1 MTNDLRKKIDYSIAL
16 LRKAEALALRFDP
29 DDGFYLAFSG
39 GKDSQALL
47 HLAQM
52 ANVKFKAYMNF
63 TSVDPGEVVRFVKR
77 QYPDVVRVPPRISIY
92 DMAKKKGILP
102 TAKARWCCAEYK
114 EIGGVGKVTLV
125 GVRREES
132 IRRSKRDEVTSSNF
146 KISET
151 FDQFSK
157 HEEEMVACVRGRDK
171 IIISPI
177 LHWTERNVWEFLN
190 EVVKVPHCELYD
202 QGYTRIGCILCPM
215 ASYKNKL
222 KDIERWPYVKKK
234 WVETIDW
241 LINNKWANTTYK
253 PLSAQERFD
262 MWISRMT
269 YKQWMKEKH
278 YQKRLFET
286 DEDNED

>member
-1 MTNDLRKKIDYSIAL
+1 M
-16 LRKAEALALRFDP
+16 RKAEALALRFDP

-132 IRRSKRDEVTSSNF
+132 VRRSKRDEITSSNF

-215 ASYKNKL
+215 ASYRKKL

-241 LINNKWANTTYK
+241 FIKNKWTNTNYE

-269 YKQWMKEKH
+269 YKQWMNEKH

>member
-77 QYPDVVRVPPRISIY
+77 QYPDVVRVPPRINIY

-102 TAKARWCCAEYK
+102 TARARWCCAEYK

-132 IRRSKRDEVTSSNF
+132 VRRSKRDEITSSNF

-215 ASYKNKL
+215 ASYRKKL

-241 LINNKWANTTYK
+241 FIKNKWTNTTYE

-262 MWISRMT
+262 MWISRMA
-269 YKQWMKEKH
+269 YKQWMNEKH

>member
-1 MTNDLRKKIDYSIAL
+1 M
-16 LRKAEALALRFDP
+16 RKAEALALRFDP

-39 GKDSQALL
+39 GKDSQTIY

-77 QYPDVVRVPPRISIY
+77 QYPDVVRVPPRINIY

-114 EIGGVGKVTLV
+114 EVGGVGKVTLV
-125 GVRREES
+125 GIRREES
-132 IRRSKRDEVTSSNF
+132 VRRSKRDEITSSNF

-215 ASYKNKL
+215 ASYKKKL

-241 LINNKWANTTYK
+241 FIKNKWIYE

-269 YKQWMKEKH
+269 YKQWMSEKH

-286 DEDNED
+286 DEDNEDKGGEDSHKRD

>member
-146 KISET
+146 KRSET

-202 QGYTRIGCILCPM
+202 QGHTRIGCILCPM
-215 ASYKNKL
+215 ASYK
-222 KDIERWPYVKKK
+222 KKTK
-234 WVETIDW
+234 G
-241 LINNKWANTTYK
+241 N
-253 PLSAQERFD
+253 
-262 MWISRMT
+262 
-269 YKQWMKEKH
+269 
-278 YQKRLFET
+278 
-286 DEDNED
+286 

>member
-77 QYPDVVRVPPRISIY
+77 QYPDVVRVHPRISIY
-92 DMAKKKGILP
+92 DMTKKKGILP
-102 TAKARWCCAEYK
+102 TAKVRWCCAEYK
-114 EIGGVGKVTLV
+114 EIGGAGKVTLV

-171 IIISPI
+171 IVISPI